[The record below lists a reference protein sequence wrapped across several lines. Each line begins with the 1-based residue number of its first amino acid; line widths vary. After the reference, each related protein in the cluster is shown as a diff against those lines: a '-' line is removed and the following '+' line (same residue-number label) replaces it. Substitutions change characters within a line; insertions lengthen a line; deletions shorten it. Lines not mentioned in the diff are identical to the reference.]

1 MEAKCKVT
9 LVTYTPEPEKT
20 IASAARLCYS
30 SSDIQGLMEGLQEEK
45 IIKFIDMLAQL
56 GHESPFEHINF
67 TFGIEGVSRSL
78 THQLVRHRIGASYSQ
93 KSQRYVQE
101 GQFQYIVPPDI
112 KKTPKAHQIFVEA
125 MEQQQ
130 QAYDQLVEILF
141 QEHFQNYLN
150 EGKTDKQAKS
160 MAEKQAI
167 EDARFVLPNACETK
181 IVVTMNARA
190 LFNFFHHRCCNR
202 AQWEI
207 RGLAIEM
214 LKQVQKVAPTVFKY
228 SGPNCVKG
236 NCPEGNMTCGKIKE
250 VRELFSKLSI
260 E

>member
-1 MEAKCKVT
+1 METNCKVT
-9 LVTYTPEPEKT
+9 LITHTPEPEKI

-30 SSDIQGLMEGLQEEK
+30 SSDIEGLMEELQADK
-45 IIKFIDMLAQL
+45 IAKFIDMLAQL

-93 KSQRYVQE
+93 KSQRYVRE
-101 GQFQYIVPPDI
+101 GQFEYVIPPEVKKIPAAQELYIHTM
-112 KKTPKAHQIFVEA
+112 K
-125 MEQQQ
+125 EQQK
-130 QAYDQLVEILF
+130 AYDQLVELLMA
-141 QEHFQNYLN
+141 EHIKAYLE
-150 EGKTDKQAKS
+150 EGKSEKQAHS
-160 MAEKQAI
+160 LAEKKAI
-167 EDARFVLPNACETK
+167 EDARFVLPNASETK

-207 RGLAIEM
+207 RNLAVEM
-214 LKQVQKVAPTVFKY
+214 LKSVQKVAPTVFKY

-236 NCPEGNMTCGKIKE
+236 HCSEGKMACGQIQE
-250 VRELFSKLSI
+250 VREFYKNLSK
-260 E
+260 